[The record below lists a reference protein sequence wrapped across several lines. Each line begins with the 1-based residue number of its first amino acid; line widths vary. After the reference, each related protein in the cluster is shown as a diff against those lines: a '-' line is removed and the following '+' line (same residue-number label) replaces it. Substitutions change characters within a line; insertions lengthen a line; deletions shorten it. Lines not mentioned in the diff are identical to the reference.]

1 MKAYCSN
8 VLYCTTLSGVREK
21 GHMAVQRTRGQAV
34 CLSIWRK
41 CKGNPVK
48 WLSVGNY
55 ATLFQYFEWDWST
68 LCMFAVLPRDRFG
81 LRRHCVTTTDENL
94 KCDIPIQRHVV
105 AICKVLIV
113 GYDICH
119 IRSSSTC
126 SQTVSSCCSNTNGSL
141 KNVPW
146 GTDVL
151 GKWKSVPGKIR
162 IRASIFTSIFMLF
175 YINIPFK
182 LIVSDALRIAIKHE
196 CIF

>member
-21 GHMAVQRTRGQAV
+21 GHMGVQRTRGQAV

-41 CKGNPVK
+41 CNENPVK

-55 ATLFQYFEWDWST
+55 ATLLQYFEWDWST

-141 KNVPW
+141 KKRALRH
-146 GTDVL
+146 GRA
-151 GKWKSVPGKIR
+151 WKMKIR
-162 IRASIFTSIFMLF
+162 AWKNQDPCFHF
-175 YINIPFK
+175 YKHIY
-182 LIVSDALRIAIKHE
+182 ALLHKYPV
-196 CIF
+196 